1 MKTLLITASE
11 TETENCA
18 QYLESIGSENITYRW
33 PVKAMDNIS
42 EIAPHLVVINADDFP
57 RLWKTFVQ
65 FMRADPTF
73 DHAII
78 FLVSGHDLSEK
89 EQEKAQTLGIKKVL
103 PRKLSETDKRTIYNM
118 LVQGNLVS
126 EKTSMQFAFR
136 HPADYR
142 IITGRIMSMFSSII
156 IFKPEKR
163 YLIDNIKPGTV
174 IKSCTLKI
182 GHTTTEPP
190 VKVLSNNGL
199 ELELQIL

>member
-118 LVQGNLVS
+118 LVQENLVS

>member
-1 MKTLLITASE
+1 MKTLLITASREE
-11 TETENCA
+11 TDNCA

-42 EIAPHLVVINADDFP
+42 EIDPHVLVINADDFP

-65 FMRADPTF
+65 FIRADSKF
-73 DHAII
+73 DKVII
-78 FLVSGHDLSEK
+78 FLVSGSDLSEK
-89 EQEKAQTLGIKKVL
+89 EQEKAQVLGIKKVL
-103 PRKLSETDKRTIYNM
+103 PRKLTETDKKNVYNM
-118 LVQGNLVS
+118 LVQEDLVT

-136 HPADYR
+136 HPADYH
-142 IITGRIMSMFSSII
+142 IVTGRIMSMFSSII
-156 IFKPEKR
+156 IFKPERR

-190 VKVLSNNGL
+190 VKVLANNGL